1 MAIDI
6 LILVIVVVGG
16 VIGFNKGIVSQVGQ
30 IVAVVAGV
38 ISARIFGEGLA
49 DMISGAGAPGAVD
62 TVSGY
67 GVAFLAAYCLAWL
80 VVRMVRKVFHTVH
93 LGIVDRLAGAAFKI
107 AQWSLLLSLAI
118 NFVLLVSGDDDRLHD
133 QGAPWREAVVKFAP
147 ATLGYLSEMVQ
158 EHNKEAD
165 KNVNVRNDEDDR

>member
-30 IVAVVAGV
+30 IAAIIAGV
-38 ISARIFGEGLA
+38 ISARIFGQGLA
-49 DMISGAGAPGAVD
+49 ELISGADVPGAVD

-80 VVRMVRKVFHTVH
+80 VVRMIRTVFHTVH

-118 NFVLLVSGDDDRLHD
+118 NFVLLVSGDDERLHN
-133 QGAPWREAVVKFAP
+133 QGAPWREAMVKFAP
-147 ATLGYLSEMVQ
+147 ATLGYLSDIVQ

-165 KNVNVRNDEDDR
+165 QNVNVRNEEDER